1 MKLFGSRRPPAPPER
16 SARLR
21 LFVAAAAVPAMLA
34 LGWVGFIWVPVAL
47 ALLGLAAGHY
57 YSWRSAHR
65 PRASTLARLI
75 IFVALHAALL
85 WMCAGLFVAGALPQA
100 EFALFAQAITSFDLR
115 TRGNLFASL
124 AMSLLSLYVAA
135 TLSRDSSLIVFVLA
149 FLLLVLAVFYQ
160 AELESGRAHASAPGQ
175 ALYSAPPGL
184 MPISRP
190 ASSGAAARLRAVGYA
205 AILVI
210 LAALVFAFTPRF
222 AGRPMLPPFSLD
234 LPIPRGTTAQIV
246 NPAVPL
252 VQINGWSDGENNYYY
267 GFDQRLDL
275 TYRGG
280 LSDAVVMYVR
290 SPAWSYWR
298 SHSYDTYTGA
308 AWEQSDT
315 RVLDLA
321 QDNRRIYFEIPADS
335 QALGEEVVQS
345 FFLVSDQPNLV
356 FAAYRPVE
364 AYLNTGSLALDAG
377 DGLRVGEPMSAGTTY
392 TIVSRRPT
400 FSAEALRQA
409 GSDYP
414 ADVAA
419 RYLQLPAN
427 LSPRVRDLARS
438 LTALS
443 PTPYDQAAALRDYLL
458 TIPYDFFPPPH
469 PPGAETVDTFLF
481 VDQRGVC
488 EQFATSLAVMLRS
501 LGVPTRLVAGYG
513 AGDYNA
519 LSGYYTVRASHA
531 HAWVEVYFPGYGWV
545 PFDPTPG
552 WTPDPFTAP
561 VQRWLFSSSARGLPD
576 LPLGALAA
584 AGRAVAGAAFGPML
598 FIVALAMLIAAAWLL
613 RLAWQLRRAERLPGL
628 TALDGHPHRRRI
640 LAAYHAGQ
648 RRLKRYRAL
657 AETPREFA
665 QRVPIEGWDE
675 VTTAVEQSAYR
686 PAIPER
692 GLAERVEEIVR
703 RVRSTPAPKHQA

>member
-1 MKLFGSRRPPAPPER
+1 MNPLGHRRPPAPPER

-21 LFVAAAAVPAMLA
+21 LLVVLAGVPAMLS
-34 LGWVGFIWVPVAL
+34 LGWVADIWVPVVLAL
-47 ALLGLAAGHY
+47 AGLAAGHY
-57 YSWRSAHR
+57 YSWRAAHR

-135 TLSRDSSLIVFVLA
+135 TLSRDTSLIVFVLF
-149 FLLLVLAVFYQ
+149 FLVLVLAVFYQ
-160 AELESGRAHASAPGQ
+160 AELESGRAHATTPG
-175 ALYSAPPGL
+175 LPVL
-184 MPISRP
+184 MPIARP
-190 ASSGAAARLRAVGYA
+190 GAAATASRLRPAVGYGA
-205 AILVI
+205 VLIV

-252 VQINGWSDGENNYYY
+252 VQINGWSSGESDYYY

-298 SHSYDTYTGA
+298 SHSYDTYTGT
-308 AWEQSDT
+308 AWEQTAT
-315 RVLDLA
+315 RVIDLA
-321 QDNRRIYFEIPADS
+321 QDNREIYFEIPADA

-345 FFLVSDQPNLV
+345 FFLVGDQPNLV

-364 AYLNTGSLALDAG
+364 AYLNTDSLVLDAG
-377 DGLRVGEPMSAGTTY
+377 DGLRVGEPMRAGTTY
-392 TIVSRRPT
+392 TIVSRRPD

-414 ADVAA
+414 TAVTA
-419 RYLQLPAN
+419 RYLQVPAS
-427 LSPRVRDLARS
+427 LSPRVRELARS
-438 LTALS
+438 LTALA
-443 PTPYDQAAALRDYLL
+443 PTSYDQAVALRDYLL

-501 LGVPTRLVAGYG
+501 LGVPARLVAGYG

-552 WTPDPFTAP
+552 WTPDPYTAP
-561 VQRWLFSSSARGLPD
+561 VQRWLFSSAARGLPD
-576 LPLGALAA
+576 LPIRSLAA
-584 AGRAVAGAAFGPML
+584 AGRALAGAAFGPIL
-598 FIVALAMLIAAAWLL
+598 VLVAIAMLIAAAWLL

-628 TALDGHPHRRRI
+628 VALDGHPHRRRI
-640 LAAYHAGQ
+640 LAAYHLGQ
-648 RRLKRYRAL
+648 RRLKRFRAA

-665 QRVPIEGWDE
+665 QRIRLEDWADI
-675 VTTAVEQSAYR
+675 TTAVEQAAYR
-686 PAIPER
+686 PAAPEP
-692 GLAERVEEIVR
+692 GLAERVEAIVQR
-703 RVRSTPAPKHQA
+703 LRTPKHKS